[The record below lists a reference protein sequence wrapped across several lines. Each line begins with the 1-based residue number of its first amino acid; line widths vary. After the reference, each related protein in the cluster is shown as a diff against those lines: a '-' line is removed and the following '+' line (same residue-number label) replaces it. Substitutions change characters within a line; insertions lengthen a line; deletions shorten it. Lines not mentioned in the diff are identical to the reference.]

1 MYVTLTLIATNFKST
16 MNVHVSETGTL
27 IICFSLQRAREKRNG
42 PGMLVLTPTRE
53 LALQVQAECSKY
65 SYKGLKT

>member
-1 MYVTLTLIATNFKST
+1 

-27 IICFSLQRAREKRNG
+27 IVCFSLQRAREKRNG

-65 SYKGLKT
+65 SYKGLKK